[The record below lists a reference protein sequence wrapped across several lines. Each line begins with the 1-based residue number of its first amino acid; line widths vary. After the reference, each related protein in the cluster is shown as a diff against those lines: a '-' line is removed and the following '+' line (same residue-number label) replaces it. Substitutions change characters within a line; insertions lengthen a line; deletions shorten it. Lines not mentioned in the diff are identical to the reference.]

1 MNLSQQLINGLVLG
15 HAYALVAIGW
25 TLLLGVARLVN
36 FGHGQMYMLGAFVTW
51 WAVTKAGVPY
61 ALALP
66 IAMCVGALFGV
77 IMQRVMLKATLEQNL
92 VSIMIMTLGFGYVF
106 SGGAALVFGSTGE
119 ILDTALSRQEITMGD
134 LWMTWQDAA
143 IIFAAILVFIS
154 LKWVLDGTR
163 IGRLVRMVAEDPK
176 LAMLAGVNVRRVYYG
191 VFAFEGAAVAFAA
204 GMVAP
209 RTPILTSMGFDEVI
223 MTFVVVVLGGIG
235 SVTGSYLA
243 GIALGLFTALF
254 GALVSPA
261 YTTAAAFL
269 VLIALLV
276 LRPGGLSAGSAGG
289 VRALRCCLRGGVGEG
304 SGGGSKA

>member
-66 IAMCVGALFGV
+66 IAMGIGALFGLL
-77 IMQRVMLKATLEQNL
+77 MQRVMLKATFEQNL
-92 VSIMIMTLGFGYVF
+92 VSIMIMTLGFGYVLQ
-106 SGGAALVFGSTGE
+106 GGAALVFGSTGQ
-119 ILDTALSRQEITMGD
+119 ILDTALSRNEIKLGELWLTQQD
-134 LWMTWQDAA
+134 LA
-143 IIFAAILVFIS
+143 IVLVAIAVFIG
-154 LKWVLDGTR
+154 LKWLLDGTR
-163 IGRLVRMVAEDPK
+163 VGRLVRMVAEDPK
-176 LAMLAGVNVRRVYYG
+176 LAQLAGVNVRRVYYG

-209 RTPILTSMGFDEVI
+209 RTPILTSMGFEEVI

-235 SVTGSYLA
+235 SVTGSYVA
-243 GIALGLFTALF
+243 GVALGLFTALF

-261 YTTAAAFL
+261 YTTAACFL
-269 VLIALLV
+269 VLIAVLV
-276 LRPGGLSAGSAGG
+276 LRPGGLGAGSTSG
-289 VRALRCCLRGGVGEG
+289 VH
-304 SGGGSKA
+304 

>member
-1 MNLSQQLINGLVLG
+1 MTYLQQIINGIVLG

-51 WAVTKAGVPY
+51 WAMVKAGVPY
-61 ALALP
+61 AIALP
-66 IAMCVGALFGV
+66 ISMAGGAVVGVA
-77 IMQRVMLKATLEQNL
+77 MQRVMLKATLEQNL
-92 VSIMIMTLGFGYVF
+92 VSIMIMTLGFGYVLT
-106 SGGAALVFGSTGE
+106 GAASMVFGSTGQ
-119 ILDTALSRQEITMGD
+119 ILETALSTHDIAVGD
-134 LWMTWQDAA
+134 LWLTWQDAA
-143 IIFAAILVFIS
+143 IVIAAIAVFAT
-154 LKWVLDGTR
+154 LKWILDGTR

-243 GIALGLFTALF
+243 GVALGLFTALF

-261 YTTAAAFL
+261 YTTAAAFV
-269 VLIALLV
+269 VLIAVLV
-276 LRPGGLSAGSAGG
+276 LRPGGLGAGPAAG
-289 VRALRCCLRGGVGEG
+289 VH
-304 SGGGSKA
+304 

>member
-1 MNLSQQLINGLVLG
+1 MTLLQQIINGIVLG

-36 FGHGQMYMLGAFVTW
+36 FGHGQMYMLGAFVSW

-61 ALALP
+61 GLALP
-66 IAMCVGALFGV
+66 IAMAAGALFGLL
-77 IMQRVMLKATLEQNL
+77 MQRVMLKATLEQNL
-92 VSIMIMTLGFGYVF
+92 VSIMIMTLGFGYVLT
-106 SGGAALVFGSTGE
+106 GAASMVFGSTGQ
-119 ILDTALSRQEITMGD
+119 ILETALSRREIELGP

-143 IIFAAILVFIS
+143 IVVAAIAVFVT
-154 LKWVLDGTR
+154 LRWVLDGTR
-163 IGRLVRMVAEDPK
+163 VGRLVRMVAEDPR

-235 SVTGSYLA
+235 SVTGSYVA
-243 GIALGLFTALF
+243 GVALGLFTALF

-261 YTTAAAFL
+261 YTTAAAFV
-269 VLIALLV
+269 VLIGVLV
-276 LRPGGLSAGSAGG
+276 LRPGGLGAGPAAG
-289 VRALRCCLRGGVGEG
+289 AH
-304 SGGGSKA
+304 

>member
-1 MNLSQQLINGLVLG
+1 MNLLQQVINGLVLG

-51 WAVTKAGVPY
+51 WAVVKAGVPY

-66 IAMCVGALFGV
+66 IAMACGALLGAL
-77 IMQRVMLKATLEQNL
+77 MQRVMLRATFEQNL
-92 VSIMIMTLGFGYVF
+92 VSIMIMTLGFGYVIH
-106 SGGAALVFGSTGE
+106 GAAALVFGSTGQ
-119 ILDTALSRQEITMGD
+119 ILDTAMSRREFSFGELWFTGQD
-134 LWMTWQDAA
+134 LAIVIAA
-143 IIFAAILVFIS
+143 IVVFVG
-154 LKWVLDGTR
+154 LRWVLDGTR
-163 IGRLVRMVAEDPK
+163 LGRLVRMVAEDPK
-176 LAMLAGVNVRRVYYG
+176 LAQLSGVDVRRVYYG

-223 MTFVVVVLGGIG
+223 MTFVVVVFGGIG
-235 SVTGSYLA
+235 SVKGSYFA
-243 GIALGLFTALF
+243 GVALGLFTALF

-276 LRPGGLSAGSAGG
+276 LRPGGLGAGATGG
-289 VRALRCCLRGGVGEG
+289 VH
-304 SGGGSKA
+304 

>member
-1 MNLSQQLINGLVLG
+1 MNLLQQVINGLVLG

-51 WAVTKAGVPY
+51 WAVVKAGVPY

-66 IAMCVGALFGV
+66 IAMACGALLGAL
-77 IMQRVMLKATLEQNL
+77 MQRVMLRATFEQNL
-92 VSIMIMTLGFGYVF
+92 VSIMIMTLGFGYVIH
-106 SGGAALVFGSTGE
+106 GAAALVFGSTGQ
-119 ILDTALSRQEITMGD
+119 ILDTAMSRREFTFGELWFTGQD
-134 LWMTWQDAA
+134 LAIVIAA
-143 IIFAAILVFIS
+143 IVVFVG
-154 LKWVLDGTR
+154 LRWVLDGTR
-163 IGRLVRMVAEDPK
+163 LGRLVRMVAEDPK
-176 LAMLAGVNVRRVYYG
+176 LAQLSGVDVRRVYYG

-223 MTFVVVVLGGIG
+223 MTFVVVVFGGIG
-235 SVTGSYLA
+235 SVKGSYFA
-243 GIALGLFTALF
+243 GVALGLFTALF

-276 LRPGGLSAGSAGG
+276 LRPGGLGAGATGG
-289 VRALRCCLRGGVGEG
+289 VH
-304 SGGGSKA
+304 

>member
-1 MNLSQQLINGLVLG
+1 MNLTQQLINGLVLG

-51 WAVTKAGVPY
+51 WAVVKAGVPY

-66 IAMCVGALFGV
+66 IAMAIGALFGLL
-77 IMQRVMLKATLEQNL
+77 MQRVMLKATFEQNL
-92 VSIMIMTLGFGYVF
+92 VSIMIMTLGFGYVLQ
-106 SGGAALVFGSTGE
+106 GGAALVFGSTGQ
-119 ILDTALSRQEITMGD
+119 ILDTALSRSEIKLGELWLTQQD
-134 LWMTWQDAA
+134 LA
-143 IIFAAILVFIS
+143 IVLVAIAVFVG
-154 LKWVLDGTR
+154 LKWLLDGTR

-176 LAMLAGVNVRRVYYG
+176 LAQLAGVNVRRVYYG

-209 RTPILTSMGFDEVI
+209 RTPILTSMGFEEVI

-235 SVTGSYLA
+235 SVTGSYVA
-243 GIALGLFTALF
+243 GVALGLFTALF

-261 YTTAAAFL
+261 YTTAACFL
-269 VLIALLV
+269 VLIAVLV
-276 LRPGGLSAGSAGG
+276 LRPGGLGAGSTAG
-289 VRALRCCLRGGVGEG
+289 VR
-304 SGGGSKA
+304 

>member
-1 MNLSQQLINGLVLG
+1 MNLAQQLVNGLVLG

-36 FGHGQMYMLGAFVTW
+36 FGHGQLYMLGAFVTW

-61 ALALP
+61 GLALP
-66 IAMCVGALFGV
+66 LAMLVGAAFGLL
-77 IMQRVMLKATLEQNL
+77 MQRVMLRATFEQNL
-92 VSIMIMTLGFGYVF
+92 VSIMIMTLGFGYVLH
-106 SGGAALVFGSTGE
+106 GAAALVFGSTGQILETPFSQKE
-119 ILDTALSRQEITMGD
+119 IDIGP
-134 LWMTWQDAA
+134 LWLTWQDAA
-143 IIFAAILVFIS
+143 IVVATIVVYIG
-154 LKWVLDGTR
+154 LKLTLDRTR

-176 LAMLAGVNVRRVYYG
+176 LAQLAGINVRRVYYG

-209 RTPILTSMGFDEVI
+209 RTPILTSMGFEEVI

-235 SVTGSYLA
+235 SVKGSYVA
-243 GIALGLFTALF
+243 GVSLGIFTALF

-269 VLIALLV
+269 VLIAVLV
-276 LRPGGLSAGSAGG
+276 LRPGGLSTGAAGG
-289 VRALRCCLRGGVGEG
+289 AH
-304 SGGGSKA
+304 